1 MKEEES
7 VSELSSRHT
16 GACARVWQGLACGR
30 SARAAGVL
38 LPALLVTAVAV
49 GMGQFDL
56 PVGPRAVPFY
66 HRGEGQPPWN
76 LASERLEGPWKAD
89 AHGVSLA
96 PGQSGAITVKI
107 DRNADTRL
115 ALTLAVPAVNG
126 AHYAVSVS
134 GDGETFHA
142 VARDRPFDR
151 EALDLPSDL
160 ASRRTVWV
168 KLTASVAP
176 AHEPFVVTQVR
187 LVGRTAA
194 QTWPNFPLASF
205 IMLTPV
211 LAYAVRRSLAPSGA
225 GWFGLVVL
233 AGMAV
238 LSAGVTTD
246 TSHGAAPEWNA
257 LFGDRTQDAYLMA
270 PYAALLG
277 LWGWHIRIWNGVHP
291 LSGHWG
297 LWGLLGAVA
306 WGGSERVIELA
317 RVWGSRLDIDTLGY
331 ITLAGQMQGPYDT
344 GKREPLYLWLLKGWF
359 ALAGSGELQIRAL
372 TMVISLGL
380 IVAAYKFFRD
390 YTGQALIGVLIAWLL
405 SQNPYLISLSVRGLR
420 DEAFGIAVLAVAYLV
435 FVPGLRLSLRGQ
447 AAGLAVAGAAA
458 QLLRLTSAVFLIPLF
473 AGWAW
478 KQGWRKSW
486 LLMVAALLFVGA
498 VFVPH
503 LAHNSRAFGDPL
515 YSLDIHAKF
524 FRNTEFMV
532 VKQTTCEGCPTP
544 EALAGDRE
552 AGRRIGPLDY
562 LFGMH
567 SLGEVA
573 RATLA
578 SYRDI
583 YLSPTWWFES
593 QVGTR
598 NTLVYGWYL
607 LGLVLVLASPYR
619 AMLAVIVVVANVIPF
634 MLPFGLEPRH
644 LAQTAPFATFVLAFG
659 LWKTMEW
666 TLNRPAAKQAAGLAP
681 G

>member
-1 MKEEES
+1 MKEEEP
-7 VSELSSRHT
+7 SREFSQEH
-16 GACARVWQGLACGR
+16 V
-30 SARAAGVL
+30 GVL

-89 AHGVSLA
+89 ARGVRLA
-96 PGQSGAITVKI
+96 PGQSGALTVKI

-115 ALTLAVPAVNG
+115 ALTLAVQAGNG

-134 GDGETFHA
+134 GDGETFHE
-142 VARDRPFDR
+142 VAQDRPFDR
-151 EALDLPSDL
+151 EALDLPPDL
-160 ASRRTVWV
+160 ARQRTVWV

-176 AHEPFVVTQVR
+176 DAPAHEPLVVTQVR

-194 QTWPNFPLASF
+194 QTWPNLPLASF
-205 IMLTPV
+205 VALTPV
-211 LAYAVRRSLAPSGA
+211 LAYAVRWSLASSGA
-225 GWFGLVVL
+225 GLFGLVVL

-238 LSAGVTTD
+238 LSASVAAG
-246 TSHGAAPEWNA
+246 SSQGAAPEWAA
-257 LFGDRTQDAYLMA
+257 LFGDRTQDVYLMA

-291 LSGHWG
+291 SSGHWG

-317 RVWGSRLDIDTLGY
+317 KVWGSRLDTDTLGY

-359 ALAGSGELQIRAL
+359 ALAGSGELQIRAF

-390 YTGQALIGVLIAWLL
+390 YTGQVVIGVLIAWLL
-405 SQNPYLISLSVRGLR
+405 SQNPYLVSLSVRGLR

-458 QLLRLTSAVFLIPLF
+458 QLLRLTSAVFLLPLF
-473 AGWAW
+473 VGWAW

-532 VKQTTCEGCPTP
+532 VKQTTCEGCPTM
-544 EALAGDRE
+544 EELAGDRE

-567 SLGEVA
+567 SIGEVA

-578 SYRDI
+578 SYRDV

-598 NTLVYGWYL
+598 NTLVYLWYL
-607 LGLVLVLASPYR
+607 LGLALVLASPYR
-619 AMLAVIVVVANVIPF
+619 AMLAMIVVVANVIPF

-666 TLNRPAAKQAAGLAP
+666 TLNRPAATQAAGLAP

>member
-1 MKEEES
+1 MNEAEPIGMP
-7 VSELSSRHT
+7 SSKA
-16 GACARVWQGLACGR
+16 ACV
-30 SARAAGVL
+30 V
-38 LPALLVTAVAV
+38 LPALLVATVAV

-56 PVGPRAVPFY
+56 PIGPRAVPFY

-76 LASERLEGPWKAD
+76 LAGERLEGPWKAD
-89 AHGVSLA
+89 AHGMSLA
-96 PGQSGAITVKI
+96 PGQSGALTVKI
-107 DRNADTRL
+107 NREADTRL
-115 ALTLAVPAVNG
+115 ALTLAVQAAKD

-142 VARDRPFDR
+142 VARDRSFDR
-151 EALDLPSDL
+151 EALDLPADL
-160 ASRRTVWV
+160 ARRRTVWI
-168 KLTASVAP
+168 KLTASVAT
-176 AHEPFVVTQVR
+176 AQEPLVVTQMR
-187 LVGRTAA
+187 LVGRTARRA
-194 QTWPNFPLASF
+194 WPNLPLASF
-205 IMLTPV
+205 IALTPV
-211 LAYAVRRSLAPSGA
+211 LASVVRQSLAPSGA
-225 GWFGLVVL
+225 TRFGLAVL
-233 AGMAV
+233 AGMAALV
-238 LSAGVTTD
+238 ASVTGGSSPGAESEWAG
-246 TSHGAAPEWNA
+246 

-270 PYAALLG
+270 PYLALLG
-277 LWGWHIRIWNGVHP
+277 LWGWHIRVWNGVHP
-291 LSGHWG
+291 SSNHWS

-317 RVWGSRLDIDTLGY
+317 RVWGSRLDTDTLGY
-331 ITLAGQMQGPYDT
+331 MTLAAQMQGPYDT

-390 YTGQALIGVLIAWLL
+390 YTGQAVIGVLIAWLL
-405 SQNPYLISLSVRGLR
+405 SQNPYLVSLSVRGLR
-420 DEAFGIAVLAVAYLV
+420 DEAFGIAVLAVAYIV

-447 AAGLAVAGAAA
+447 AAGLAVAGAAS

-473 AGWAW
+473 AVWAW

-486 LLMVAALLFVGA
+486 PWMAAAALFVGA
-498 VFVPH
+498 VFAPH

-515 YSLDIHAKF
+515 YSLDIHAMF
-524 FRNTEFMV
+524 FRNTEFMI
-532 VKQTTCEGCPTP
+532 VKQTTCEGCPTT
-544 EALAGDRE
+544 EELAGNRE

-567 SLGEVA
+567 SIGEVA

-593 QVGTR
+593 QIGTR
-598 NTLVYGWYL
+598 NTFVYVWYL
-607 LGLVLVLASPYR
+607 AGLALVLASPYR
-619 AMLAVIVVVANVIPF
+619 MMLAVIVAVANVVPF

-644 LAQTAPFATFVLAFG
+644 LAQTAPFATFVLAFAF
-659 LWKTMEW
+659 WKTMEW
-666 TLNRPAAKQAAGLAP
+666 TLDRLAAKPAATLAP